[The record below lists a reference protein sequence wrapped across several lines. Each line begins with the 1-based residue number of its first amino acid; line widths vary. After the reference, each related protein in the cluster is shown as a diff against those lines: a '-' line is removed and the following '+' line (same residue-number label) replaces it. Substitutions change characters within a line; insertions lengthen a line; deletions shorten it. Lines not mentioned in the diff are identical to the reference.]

1 MKPRIF
7 IGSSVEGLS
16 VAYAIQQ
23 NLTHDAEAT
32 VWNQGVFE
40 LSKTTME
47 SLNSILDSVDFGIFV
62 FSPDDMTIMR
72 GNESLTIR
80 DNVLFEFGLFIG
92 KLGRNRVFFIIPEG
106 SDIHIP
112 TDLFGVTPG
121 KYDSNRTDKSLQ
133 AATGAAC
140 NQMRTQFKNLGTI
153 RCFNEHEEADKSNN
167 DDYDADSEWLSDL
180 IEDKFDSAKTKLE
193 IVISKKSGDELLTA
207 KVWRAYIN
215 FKTNEKNGFRELCNL
230 AETYEDNIAIQKL
243 IPIMLAWENY
253 NGKAIEL
260 INNALVKHPL
270 NSELIVLLANCYKN
284 NGNLNKAVNIL
295 SGDFSLDSPE
305 IAIALSDNYEKTNQ
319 PDKAITIIHEAY
331 VNFPNELITHKYAS
345 LLQQKYR
352 NKEALYLL
360 NTLVNRYPKNI
371 LYWGELSNCC
381 LELDLYD
388 EAMTACKTADELSE
402 SKEAWILCNIGN
414 MLNNKGFYTDAISW
428 LNKGLDLNRSYQYA
442 HDRLAKAIKNK
453 EEEHKKYQDYCAE
466 GCELIQSVRELTQ
479 ENVVAIL

>member
-32 VWNQGVFE
+32 VWDQGVFE

-62 FSPDDMTIMR
+62 FSPDDMIIMR
-72 GNESLTIR
+72 SNESLIIR

-112 TDLFGVTPG
+112 TDLVGVTPG
-121 KYDSNRTDKSLQ
+121 KYNPNRTDNSLQ

-153 RCFNEHEEADKSNN
+153 RCFKEYEEADKSNN
-167 DDYDADSEWLSDL
+167 DDYDSDNGWLSDL

-193 IVISKKSGDELLTA
+193 KVILKKSGDELLTA
-207 KVWRAYIN
+207 TVWSAYIN
-215 FKTNEKNGFRELCNL
+215 FKTNEENGFRELCNL
-230 AETYEDNIAIQKL
+230 AKTHEDNIEIQKL
-243 IPIMLAWENY
+243 ISKMFAWENY

-260 INNALVKHPL
+260 INHALVKYPL
-270 NSELIVLLANCYKN
+270 NSELIVLLANFHKN
-284 NGNLNKAVNIL
+284 NGNLNKAMNIL
-295 SGDFSLDSPE
+295 SGDFSLNSPE
-305 IAIALSDNYEKTNQ
+305 IAIALSDNYEKINQ
-319 PDKAITIIHEAY
+319 SDRAITTIHTAY
-331 VNFPNELITHKYAS
+331 INFPNELITYKYAS
-345 LLQQKYR
+345 LLRQKYR

-360 NTLVNRYPKNI
+360 NTLINRYPKNVQ
-371 LYWGELSNCC
+371 YWGELSNCC

-388 EAMTACKTADELSE
+388 KAMTACKTADELSE
-402 SKEAWILCNIGN
+402 SKEAWILHNVGNI
-414 MLNNKGFYTDAISW
+414 LNNKGFYT
-428 LNKGLDLNRSYQYA
+428 
-442 HDRLAKAIKNK
+442 
-453 EEEHKKYQDYCAE
+453 
-466 GCELIQSVRELTQ
+466 
-479 ENVVAIL
+479 